1 MKPVMGKK
9 KSIKGRITCHTARI
23 GPIEGQGE
31 TPSLAAEACG
41 ASVTSALSR
50 LDEGLKVIKWQGH
63 VAIVAPDVSGWVYW
77 IDTGE
82 SHNRHYVG
90 CITRDAAIASAL
102 HHLAQNV
109 WTPDVADDGAFLVGL
124 PADVVSDMARW
135 IGFQR
140 RYAALRADG
149 KTDVEAHRLACG

>member
-9 KSIKGRITCHTARI
+9 KSIRGRITCHTATI

-31 TPSLAAEACG
+31 TPGLAVEACDAGVMG
-41 ASVTSALSR
+41 ALKR
-50 LDEGLKVIKWQGH
+50 LHDGVKVIEWRGH
-63 VAIVAPDVSGWVYW
+63 VAIVAPDVSGWAYW

-82 SHNRHYVG
+82 SLHFVG
-90 CITRDAAIASAL
+90 SITRDAAIASAL

-109 WTPDVADDGAFLVGL
+109 WTPDVADDGAFLVDL